1 MNVRFNPE
9 AVSELN
15 AAVDYYEENEAGLG
29 IEFVME
35 IQKGIEMILKY
46 PDSWQQISF
55 SSRRYL
61 VKRFPLGIIFLCN
74 DGTLYIVAIMNLNRE
89 PNYWKKRKTV

>member
-61 VKRFPLGIIFLCN
+61 VKRFPFGIIYLCY

>member
-1 MNVRFNPE
+1 MKVRFHSE

-46 PDSWQQISF
+46 PESWQQISA
-55 SSRRYL
+55 STRRYIIN
-61 VKRFPLGIIFLCN
+61 RFPFGIIYLSFE
-74 DGTLYIVAIMNLNRE
+74 DTISITVIMHLNRK
-89 PNYWKKRKTV
+89 PGYWKKRKMI